1 MMPDHYL
8 RKGSAVNRARRSVP
22 RGIREP
28 VFAFVTALVFISSC
42 SRGFAQPAPPGW
54 AVDKVRVG
62 VLGLFHPRQ
71 LTVTAPE
78 GQALVVHAGE
88 EHIVLEHS
96 SGVHTANVRLS
107 GTEIVLQSGARTVR
121 AFALTVAGRENE
133 AADFVLAVPGKIARH
148 YRGTLEIRGEV
159 GHLVA
164 VVAMDRETAVASI
177 VAAENTA
184 DTPLEALKAQAV
196 ATRSYLAS
204 SRGRH
209 RDFDFCD
216 TTHCQFLR
224 DPPAPATA
232 VAQAAEATRDM
243 VLAYEAK
250 PFAAMYT
257 RSCAGRTHTPAELG
271 LPAAH
276 YPYYSVECTYCRAY
290 PVRWSSRISAEDAA
304 MLRSSNEPARLRTAR
319 HLGWSTIPSND
330 FIVKR
335 ENDQILAEGTGQG
348 HGIGLCQSGAKAM
361 AADGADFRQIL
372 SHYYPNTTVVSIET
386 VADSFSH
393 QHETVGPADRALV
406 RRQTVKPLLTSVAP
420 K

>member
-1 MMPDHYL
+1 
-8 RKGSAVNRARRSVP
+8 V
-22 RGIREP
+22 
-28 VFAFVTALVFISSC
+28 
-42 SRGFAQPAPPGW
+42 PPG
-54 AVDKVRVG
+54 AAGANVRIG

-78 GQALVVHAGE
+78 GQALVVHVGQ

-96 SGVHTANVRLS
+96 SGVHAANVRLS

-164 VVAMDRETAVASI
+164 VVTMDRETAVASV

-196 ATRSYLAS
+196 ATRSYLAA

-224 DPPAPATA
+224 EPPAPATA

-250 PFAAMYT
+250 PFAAMFT

-276 YPYYSVECTYCRAY
+276 YPYYSVECTYCRAH

-304 MLRSSNEPARLRTAR
+304 MLRSSNEPARLRAAR

-335 ENDQILAEGTGQG
+335 ENGQILAEGTGQG

-372 SHYYPNTTVVSIET
+372 NHYYPNTTVVSIET
-386 VADSFSH
+386 VSDSFSH
-393 QHETVGPADRALV
+393 QHETVGSASALSLAHFS
-406 RRQTVKPLLTSVAP
+406 RRCKPGSARRIDLEVGFGSTKRWSWNRSSGNN
-420 K
+420 